1 MALPKGARVK
11 AKTSPFTAPEEFL
24 ISSPVVAAIAD
35 LGLGNAASVANMCR
49 RLGFEVVVS
58 ADPAGLDTADLLVLP
73 GVGAWDSGMER
84 LHSTGWAGAFTD
96 AIGSGKHVLGI
107 CLGMQM
113 LCESSSEGTTAGL
126 GLLPGRFERI
136 SGAGRSGPR
145 KVPHMG
151 WNRVRFDWRDPVIEM
166 PREGRYYFVHSFAYR
181 RASVDVVI
189 GTADH
194 DGEVVAA
201 IGRDRILGV
210 QFHPEKSHEP
220 GFLLMRSIGEW
231 VISNSALGVR

>member
-1 MALPKGARVK
+1 MSRG
-11 AKTSPFTAPEEFL
+11 SPFTTPEEFL

-49 RLGFEVVVS
+49 RLGFEVVLS
-58 ADPAGLDTADLLVLP
+58 ADPTGLDDADLLVLP
-73 GVGAWDSGMER
+73 GVGAWDSGMDR
-84 LHSTGWAGAFTD
+84 LRSTGWAGAFAD
-96 AIGSGKHVLGI
+96 AAGAGKHVLGI
-107 CLGMQM
+107 CLGMQL
-113 LCESSSEGTTAGL
+113 LCETSAEGTAPGL

-136 SGAGRSGPR
+136 SGTGRSGPR

-151 WNRVRFDWRDPVIEM
+151 WNRVQFDWRAPVIEM
-166 PREGRYYFVHSFAYR
+166 PREGRYYFVHSFAYDS
-181 RASVDVVI
+181 ASADVVI
-189 GTADH
+189 GAADH
-194 DGEVVAA
+194 DGEIVAA

-231 VISNSALGVR
+231 VSSNSTLGVRG